1 MSDSL
6 ISSLQNDLDVIFHSR
21 GNELLLEGEEES
33 VLMAQEALENVYHKI
48 LSKHEDVFDSVLSVE
63 APVVRNLDQD
73 INSNDR
79 NTIKTKRKVIKPR
92 TANQAHFID
101 AINKHE
107 LTFGLGPA
115 GTGKTYL
122 AVAVGVMKL
131 VAGEVRRLV
140 FSRPAVEAGEKL
152 GFLPGDMKDKVDPYL
167 RPMYDALYDM
177 LTPEDVA
184 RRMAANEIEVAPL
197 AFMRGRTLAESFVV
211 LDEAQN
217 TTIPQMKMFLTRLG
231 PHSRM
236 VITGDM
242 SQIDLPKGIQ
252 SGLVDASRVL
262 EKVKGIR
269 MVTFGDED
277 IVRHPLVTKIVA
289 AYDKDT
295 LDKQRS
301 PLNAV

>member
-48 LSKHEDVFDSVLSVE
+48 LNKHEDVFDSVLSVE

-131 VAGEVRRLV
+131 VAGEVKRLV

-269 MVTFGDED
+269 MVTFGEED
-277 IVRHPLVTKIVA
+277 IVRHPIVTKIVA